1 MYKLVAVCFKENT
14 CLTLCCRPMKQQNYF
29 LIKPKVKSLR
39 YSIYLFQPL
48 PELVHAFSRKTPQSA
63 PNFKICWNCIH
74 LSVQVQL
81 KLNNPVNQ
89 QQQQLLSKV

>member
-81 KLNNPVNQ
+81 KTQ
-89 QQQQLLSKV
+89 